1 MIYTHKPKT
10 PLSSHVLDTNQC
22 VDNVGGNR
30 FNLVLIASKRVREL
44 SRGYKPL
51 TVTDNGF
58 AVTALREIE
67 AGLIGPDYLKK

>member
-22 VDNVGGNR
+22 VENAGGNR

-44 SRGYKPL
+44 SRGYKKL
-51 TVTDNGF
+51 TATDNSH

-67 AGLIGPDYLKK
+67 AGLIGPEYLKK

>member
-1 MIYTHKPKT
+1 
-10 PLSSHVLDTNQC
+10 
-22 VDNVGGNR
+22 
-30 FNLVLIASKRVREL
+30 VLIASKRVREL